1 MLDRLVLVA
10 CILIVLA
17 LIVYF
22 FYWNR
27 ILGFMISC
35 VLRILYWNQEASSCW
50 IEIGQLVV
58 SIEIHAARRNF
69 DRLNTLFLV
78 SGTHIAKGR
87 SLSLQQPDDKD
98 CQESN
103 SVAVLDPEANDSR

>member
-17 LIVYF
+17 LIVYLF
-22 FYWNR
+22 FWNR
-27 ILGFMISC
+27 ILGFMISI

-58 SIEIHAARRNF
+58 FIEIYVARH
-69 DRLNTLFLV
+69 DV
-78 SGTHIAKGR
+78 
-87 SLSLQQPDDKD
+87 
-98 CQESN
+98 
-103 SVAVLDPEANDSR
+103 

>member
-58 SIEIHAARRNF
+58 SIEIHAARRN
-69 DRLNTLFLV
+69 V
-78 SGTHIAKGR
+78 
-87 SLSLQQPDDKD
+87 
-98 CQESN
+98 
-103 SVAVLDPEANDSR
+103 